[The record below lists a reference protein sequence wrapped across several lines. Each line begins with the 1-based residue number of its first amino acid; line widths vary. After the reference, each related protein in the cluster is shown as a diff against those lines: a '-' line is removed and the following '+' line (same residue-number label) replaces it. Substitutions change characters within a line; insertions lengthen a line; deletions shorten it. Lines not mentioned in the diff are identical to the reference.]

1 MSNLI
6 LAIKNKEKTSFLE
19 ALEEKYCQ
27 KPQKKKAIEK
37 KGGNKKKKMK

>member
-1 MSNLI
+1 MSDLV
-6 LAIKNKEKTSFLE
+6 LAIRNKDKTSFLD

-37 KGGNKKKKMK
+37 KGGNKKRK